1 MLHKCSKCEYM
12 TTLKAN
18 LTRHCVR
25 KHCIYENPGIEN
37 TQNIDQISQNTS
49 IDCQNIHQ
57 KSQEVNLCDKNV
69 EIIHPIK
76 NTSFQCDRCT
86 KVLSCRKTLTTHNN
100 ICKGVLN
107 PLECYICNKIFLNPS
122 AKSRHIKSCTPPP
135 PPPPPPPPVP
145 PPPLPY
151 KKKQIP
157 QSVRIAVW
165 DTYIGRAVGETNCT
179 VCNTAKISQFN
190 FHCGHIIAERNGGDI
205 SIENLRPICK
215 SCNSSMRTTNLEE
228 YKQQYFK

>member
-1 MLHKCSKCEYM
+1 M

-25 KHCIYENPGIEN
+25 KHCIYENPEDIN
-37 TQNIDQISQNTS
+37 
-49 IDCQNIHQ
+49 
-57 KSQEVNLCDKNV
+57 DKNEV
-69 EIIHPIK
+69 STDKEKDTNDKKPGENVNIEENNDKIELTP
-76 NTSFQCDRCT
+76 FQCKIC
-86 KVLSCRKTLTTHNN
+86 SKTLKNDRNLKYHVN

-107 PLECYICNKIFLNPS
+107 SLECYHCHRVFNSHS
-122 AKSRHIKSCTPPP
+122 AKSYHIKSCTPPP
-135 PPPPPPPPVP
+135 PPPPVPPPPV
-145 PPPLPY
+145 PY

>member
-37 TQNIDQISQNTS
+37 RENFATLEENIANLEG
-49 IDCQNIHQ
+49 NIA
-57 KSQEVNLCDKNV
+57 KSGENIANSV
-69 EIIHPIK
+69 ENIAS
-76 NTSFQCDRCT
+76 NNNEQTTSFQCDKCT
-86 KVLSCRKTLTTHNN
+86 KFMSTNITLKKHQE
-100 ICKGVLN
+100 ICKGVKN
-107 PLECYICNKIFLNPS
+107 ALECPLCHNTFAS
-122 AKSRHIKSCTPPP
+122 RQSKSYHLKSCTPPP
-135 PPPPPPPPVP
+135 PPPPSSPQPPV
-145 PPPLPY
+145 PY